1 MMALLNTD
9 MLFIVFSKTLLAHT
23 FTELFRLCFT
33 LKTKPSLANLTIIYI
48 KFINVEG
55 WFPTLRTKTKTT
67 KDITTMINTNYLRT
81 HGAFELFR
89 LLSRIIVI

>member
-1 MMALLNTD
+1 MMTLLNTD

-81 HGAFELFR
+81 HGAFEFFR
-89 LLSRIIVI
+89 LLSRIIVV